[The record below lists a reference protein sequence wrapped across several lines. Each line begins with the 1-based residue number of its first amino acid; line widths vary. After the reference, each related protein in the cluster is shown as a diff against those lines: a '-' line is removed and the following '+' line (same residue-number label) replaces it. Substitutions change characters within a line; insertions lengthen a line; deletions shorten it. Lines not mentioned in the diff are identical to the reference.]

1 MNRLNEQMN
10 ERGKRQGIEKEIEK
24 AMDRKLAFAT
34 LDDSIEEEE
43 KS

>member
-1 MNRLNEQMN
+1 MNEQMDK
-10 ERGKRQGIEKEIEK
+10 ERDKEIEKEIEE
-24 AMDRKLAFAT
+24 AMGRKLAFAT

>member
-1 MNRLNEQMN
+1 MDKE
-10 ERGKRQGIEKEIEK
+10 IDKEIEK
-24 AMDRKLAFAT
+24 EMDRKLAFAT